1 MRTFVTIVM
10 AISLTG
16 CGINRSAF
24 SPTHKYG
31 PDQLQRDYA
40 VYETLLKEH
49 HPSLYWYTSKDSLDY
64 YFNWGKEQLK
74 DSLTEPQF
82 RKVLSFVTA
91 KINCGHTSVRPS
103 KAWNKYTDT
112 LRFSKLFPLSVKV
125 WDSAMLV
132 TANIN
137 RRDTVL
143 KRGTQLTSING
154 LPIPAIVDSLFGY
167 ISTDGYNKTHKYQ
180 SLSNR
185 FFFGSLYT
193 SVFGLSEKYVIGY
206 RDSSGAARIITVPVY
221 NPLADTVG
229 RRTTRTIR
237 PPQPVPVPSKRE
249 IRRQQLAAIRLLQ
262 IDTVNHSA
270 KMDLGS
276 FGRGYGLRG
285 FFRRSFRTL
294 NEYNIRHLII
304 DVRSNGGG
312 SVTNSTLLSRYLAD
326 HRFKI
331 SDSLYAITKN
341 GSYNQYIQ
349 HHFWNKLFLFF
360 FTRKRGDGNYH
371 FGYFERHRFRPKKGN
386 HFDGKVYIVTGGN
399 SFSATTLF
407 TAAVA
412 GQENVLVVGEETG
425 GGAYGNTAWLI
436 PDAKLPETGVRFRLP
451 LFRLVMDKNRIK
463 DGRGIQPEVPALPTI
478 DAVRKNI
485 DYKMVKVMEL
495 IKADQQQ

>member
-1 MRTFVTIVM
+1 
-10 AISLTG
+10 
-16 CGINRSAF
+16 
-24 SPTHKYG
+24 
-31 PDQLQRDYA
+31 
-40 VYETLLKEH
+40 
-49 HPSLYWYTSKDSLDY
+49 
-64 YFNWGKEQLK
+64 
-74 DSLTEPQF
+74 
-82 RKVLSFVTA
+82 
-91 KINCGHTSVRPS
+91 
-103 KAWNKYTDT
+103 
-112 LRFSKLFPLSVKV
+112 
-125 WDSAMLV
+125 
-132 TANIN
+132 
-137 RRDTVL
+137 
-143 KRGTQLTSING
+143 
-154 LPIPAIVDSLFGY
+154 
-167 ISTDGYNKTHKYQ
+167 
-180 SLSNR
+180 
-185 FFFGSLYT
+185 
-193 SVFGLSEKYVIGY
+193 
-206 RDSSGAARIITVPVY
+206 
-221 NPLADTVG
+221 
-229 RRTTRTIR
+229 
-237 PPQPVPVPSKRE
+237 
-249 IRRQQLAAIRLLQ
+249 
-262 IDTVNHSA
+262 
-270 KMDLGS
+270 MDLGS

-294 NEYNIRHLII
+294 NEYNIRHLIV

-485 DYKMVKVMEL
+485 DFKMVKVMEL